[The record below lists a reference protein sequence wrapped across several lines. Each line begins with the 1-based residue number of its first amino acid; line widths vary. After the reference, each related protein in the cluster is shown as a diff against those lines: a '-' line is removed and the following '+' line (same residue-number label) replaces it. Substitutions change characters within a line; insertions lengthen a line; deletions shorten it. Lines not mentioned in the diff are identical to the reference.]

1 MGEVDFYVH
10 LIVIIVNSIQPHI
23 SVTLLLFIFIA
34 SLFGRGEAD
43 CTKCDDG
50 CKWKWDK
57 TWSFEACDKKTEG
70 CGTKNECYTVKG
82 ITKVKDEV
90 LQPSQIPKNTDSP
103 KSTDIPKNTDS
114 PNTGIPTTSPTVPT
128 PKNTDSPKSTDLL
141 KKNGTPNTGIPAIS
155 PTVPTV
161 VPTVTITAAAPKPHN
176 FKREAEKVGTCKAS
190 CHETKATKG
199 SGNLLMA
206 QGCTILVAVFAMI
219 LSIIF

>member
-128 PKNTDSPKSTDLL
+128 
-141 KKNGTPNTGIPAIS
+141 
-155 PTVPTV
+155 V

-206 QGCTILVAVFAMI
+206 QGCTILVAVFALI

>member
-114 PNTGIPTTSPTVPT
+114 PNTGIP
-128 PKNTDSPKSTDLL
+128 
-141 KKNGTPNTGIPAIS
+141 AIS

>member
-50 CKWKWDK
+50 CKWKWGK

-82 ITKVKDEV
+82 ITEVKDEV

-103 KSTDIPKNTDS
+103 KSTD
-114 PNTGIPTTSPTVPT
+114 
-128 PKNTDSPKSTDLL
+128 LL
-141 KKNGTPNTGIPAIS
+141 KKKGTPNTGIPAIS